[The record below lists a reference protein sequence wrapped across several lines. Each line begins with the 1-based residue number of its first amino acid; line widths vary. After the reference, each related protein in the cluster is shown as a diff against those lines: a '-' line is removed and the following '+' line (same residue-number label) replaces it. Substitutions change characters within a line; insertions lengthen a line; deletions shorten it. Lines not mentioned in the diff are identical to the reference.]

1 MGCEDMS
8 FTWEVVAGSSELGT
22 VPWSGRCEFV
32 VSSLGVGKVNADGLD
47 VRNLMKSPMHGE
59 GRVTLSF
66 VNLGHSV
73 RMWSLVS
80 ISD

>member
-1 MGCEDMS
+1 M
-8 FTWEVVAGSSELGT
+8 
-22 VPWSGRCEFV
+22 
-32 VSSLGVGKVNADGLD
+32 SSLGVGKANADGLD

-73 RMWSLVS
+73 SLVS